1 MLNFGGVIKFRIQ
14 ICFGATHP
22 PRVAVFSL
30 ACTFGATKTIRPE
43 SHPHPHPTAKFD
55 VEIFGNQKTHRSV
68 ETQGRMLKN
77 STHGNL
83 RLTVSFKNHPYF
95 SLRFFRD
102 FWLPSVQ
109 DQSSLTNRC
118 WQVDVKQPKA
128 PAASIGTISWVF
140 QKTGYFFGAKTQ
152 SCFFKLP
159 KKNNNKNPNLCCFA
173 TWKFMEGSSCY
184 WISSLKS
191 INDGRSPVSHWFL
204 TLTSNNK
211 VSKSNHSLCIFK
223 PWRVIKFKGF
233 VLVWHKLFNGFT
245 AWSFLAFIATL
256 SWKLLKLTW
265 RRAEKSHFLSIKQEH
280 FHMILHI
287 LRHQRRFWFPYH

>member
-83 RLTVSFKNHPYF
+83 RRTVSFKNHPYF

-173 TWKFMEGSSCY
+173 T
-184 WISSLKS
+184 
-191 INDGRSPVSHWFL
+191 
-204 TLTSNNK
+204 
-211 VSKSNHSLCIFK
+211 
-223 PWRVIKFKGF
+223 
-233 VLVWHKLFNGFT
+233 
-245 AWSFLAFIATL
+245 
-256 SWKLLKLTW
+256 
-265 RRAEKSHFLSIKQEH
+265 
-280 FHMILHI
+280 
-287 LRHQRRFWFPYH
+287 